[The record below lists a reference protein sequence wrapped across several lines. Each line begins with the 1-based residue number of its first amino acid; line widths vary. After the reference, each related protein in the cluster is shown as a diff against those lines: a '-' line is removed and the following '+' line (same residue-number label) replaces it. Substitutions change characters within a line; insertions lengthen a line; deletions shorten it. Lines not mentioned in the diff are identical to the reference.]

1 VKILISAFSC
11 APGRGSEPG
20 LGWEVAAASARNND
34 VWVLLDAHNRPWIEQ
49 HPDARG
55 DLHARLVYVRLPWPF
70 SYLFSVSW
78 RGYLYYALWQAV
90 AFFKARRLHRR
101 IGFELV
107 HHVTYQNSWFPLG
120 MGCLGIPFVWN
131 GGCRELVPRRLVRC
145 LPRGCFGR

>member
-55 DLHARLVYVRLPWPF
+55 DAEGSLRSVQQPVDGRNFVGLPIAT
-70 SYLFSVSW
+70 
-78 RGYLYYALWQAV
+78 R
-90 AFFKARRLHRR
+90 
-101 IGFELV
+101 
-107 HHVTYQNSWFPLG
+107 
-120 MGCLGIPFVWN
+120 
-131 GGCRELVPRRLVRC
+131 
-145 LPRGCFGR
+145 